1 MRIVG
6 IILTIFIAFSAATS
20 AHVDVCAVSKIC
32 KSQDCVDSD
41 NSKSA
46 DSLSQSPDDS
56 SHSHCNVHCFHQCF
70 YYQSQGLVV
79 FDFAEISGVQSYQF
93 AYTQA
98 FLDGPFR
105 PPLV

>member
-6 IILTIFIAFSAATS
+6 IILTIFMAFSAATS
-20 AHVDVCAVSKIC
+20 AHIDVCAASETC
-32 KSQDCVDSD
+32 KSQDCVSSSSTDSS
-41 NSKSA
+41 SKS
-46 DSLSQSPDDS
+46 SDDS

-70 YYQSQGLVV
+70 YYQSQGFIV
-79 FDFAEISGVQSYQF
+79 FDFAEISGMQSYQF

>member
-6 IILTIFIAFSAATS
+6 IILTIFMAFSAATS
-20 AHVDVCAVSKIC
+20 AHVDVCAASKIC
-32 KSQDCVDSD
+32 KSKDCNDSSSSTD
-41 NSKSA
+41 SSSKSA
-46 DSLSQSPDDS
+46 EDS

-70 YYQSQGLVV
+70 YYHSQGLVV
-79 FDFAEISGVQSYQF
+79 FDFAEVSGVQSYQF
-93 AYTQA
+93 VYSQA